1 MKTLMALD
9 KSNAITELQEIIA
22 IPSITGSEKILATDL
37 ANRLKKLGADDVIFQ
52 EGSDFRANVIATF
65 EGKSAAE
72 LLLFAHIDTVNTGD
86 WEKYWSKKSD
96 NDPRTN
102 PFGGADVDGAIWGR
116 GAGDVKGGIATVLQA
131 LAYLKQNSLKLEK
144 SVVVVFVADEE
155 SGEVGMGLS
164 NGVKAAL
171 PVVQKKA
178 LNPALAIYLEP
189 TELNI
194 YIAQMG
200 FQIVDIEITGKTSY
214 FGKPELGI
222 DALKI
227 GHQILAKLWEHD
239 GSIKLQKKHDLIGDS
254 RLLVTAINAGGL
266 IAVPETCTMSLIRK
280 VLPGE
285 SMEKSGQDLLSVIQS
300 VDVIDGAEI
309 RVVFSASRDHKFGG
323 TPFECD
329 ISSEL
334 EKLQTIV
341 NANHSGTS
349 LFEGAPYWSE
359 APLIAQALAIDCVYW
374 AAGDIT
380 NCHTSGE
387 HINKNEYFAA
397 IKSLAEYLGT
407 PWTQE
412 KIFTGGQGGQR

>member
-1 MKTLMALD
+1 MKTSIVLD
-9 KSNAITELQEIIA
+9 EKNAITDLQEIIT
-22 IPSITGSEKILATDL
+22 IPSITGSEKILAAEL
-37 ANRLKKLGADDVIFQ
+37 AKRLEKLGADEVILQ
-52 EGSDFRANVIATF
+52 EGEDFRANVIATF
-65 EGKSAAE
+65 KGKSSAE
-72 LLLFAHIDTVNTGD
+72 LLLFAHIDTVNIGD
-86 WEKYWSKKSD
+86 WAQFWSKKSE

-102 PFGGADVDGAIWGR
+102 PFGGVEVDEAIWGR

-131 LAYLKQNSLKLEK
+131 LAHIKQNSLQLEK

-155 SGEVGMGLS
+155 SGEPGMGLS
-164 NGVKAAL
+164 NGVKSAL

-178 LNPALAIYLEP
+178 LNPVLAIYLEP

-239 GSIKLQKKHDLIGDS
+239 ETLKLEMKHDLIGNS
-254 RLLVTAINAGGL
+254 SLLVTAVNAGGL
-266 IAVPETCTMSLIRK
+266 IAVPGTCAISLIRK

-285 SMEKSGQDLLSVIQS
+285 SMEKSGQDLLSAIQS
-300 VDVIDGAEI
+300 VEVVHGADV
-309 RVVFSASRDHKFGG
+309 RVTFSASRDHKFGG

-329 ISSEL
+329 ISNEL
-334 EKLQTIV
+334 EKLQGIV
-341 NANHSGTS
+341 NSYHSGIS

-359 APLIAQALAIDCVYW
+359 APLIAHALDIECVYW
-374 AAGDIT
+374 AAGDIS
-380 NCHTSGE
+380 NCHTPEE
-387 HINKNEYFAA
+387 HINKDDYFAA

-407 PWTQE
+407 PWM
-412 KIFTGGQGGQR
+412 

>member
-1 MKTLMALD
+1 MKTSIVLD
-9 KSNAITELQEIIA
+9 EKNAIKELQEIIT
-22 IPSITGSEKILATDL
+22 IPSITGSEKILAAEL
-37 ANRLKKLGADDVIFQ
+37 AKRLEKLGADEVILQ
-52 EGSDFRANVIATF
+52 EGEDFRANVIATF
-65 EGKSAAE
+65 KGKSSAE
-72 LLLFAHIDTVNTGD
+72 LLLFAHIDTVNIGD
-86 WEKYWSKKSD
+86 WAQFWSKKSE

-102 PFGGADVDGAIWGR
+102 PFGGVEVDEAIWGR

-131 LAYLKQNSLKLEK
+131 LAHIKQNSLQLEK

-155 SGEVGMGLS
+155 SGEPGMGLS
-164 NGVKAAL
+164 NGVKSAL

-178 LNPALAIYLEP
+178 LNPVLAIYLEP

-239 GSIKLQKKHDLIGDS
+239 ETLKLEMKHDLIGNS
-254 RLLVTAINAGGL
+254 SLLVTAVNAGGL
-266 IAVPETCTMSLIRK
+266 IAVPGTCAISLIRK

-285 SMEKSGQDLLSVIQS
+285 SMEKSGQDLLSAIQS
-300 VDVIDGAEI
+300 VEVVHGADV
-309 RVVFSASRDHKFGG
+309 RVTFSASRDHKFGG

-329 ISSEL
+329 ISNEL
-334 EKLQTIV
+334 EKLQGIV
-341 NANHSGTS
+341 NSYHSGIS

-359 APLIAQALAIDCVYW
+359 APLIAHALEIECVYW
-374 AAGDIT
+374 AAGDIS
-380 NCHTSGE
+380 NCHTPEE
-387 HINKNEYFAA
+387 HIKKNDYFAA
-397 IKSLAEYLGT
+397 IRSLAEYLGT
-407 PWTQE
+407 PWM
-412 KIFTGGQGGQR
+412 

>member
-1 MKTLMALD
+1 MKTSIILD
-9 KSNAITELQEIIA
+9 EKNAIKELQEIIA
-22 IPSITGSEKILATDL
+22 IPSITGSEKILAAEL
-37 ANRLKKLGADDVIFQ
+37 AKRLEKLGADEVVLQ
-52 EGSDFRANVIATF
+52 EGEDFRANVIAIF
-65 EGKSAAE
+65 KGKSTAE

-86 WEKYWSKKSD
+86 WEQYWGKKSE

-102 PFGGADVDGAIWGR
+102 PFGGVEVDGAIWGR

-131 LAYLKQNSLKLEK
+131 LTHIKQNSLQLEK

-155 SGEVGMGLS
+155 SGEPGMGLS
-164 NGVKAAL
+164 NGVKSAL

-178 LNPALAIYLEP
+178 LNPVLAIYLEP

-239 GSIKLQKKHDLIGDS
+239 KTLKLEMKHDLIGNS
-254 RLLVTAINAGGL
+254 SLLVTAVNAGGL
-266 IAVPETCTMSLIRK
+266 IAVPGTCAISLIRK

-285 SMEKSGQDLLSVIQS
+285 SMEKSGQDLLSAIQS
-300 VDVIDGAEI
+300 VEVVHDADVK
-309 RVVFSASRDHKFGG
+309 VTFSASRDHKFGG

-329 ISSEL
+329 ISNEL
-334 EKLQTIV
+334 EKLQGIV
-341 NANHSGTS
+341 NSYHSGIS

-359 APLIAQALAIDCVYW
+359 APLIAHALDIECVYW
-374 AAGDIT
+374 AAGDIS
-380 NCHTSGE
+380 NCHTPEE
-387 HINKNEYFAA
+387 HIKKNDYFAA
-397 IKSLAEYLGT
+397 IRSLAEYLGT
-407 PWTQE
+407 PWT
-412 KIFTGGQGGQR
+412 

>member
-1 MKTLMALD
+1 MKTSIVLD
-9 KSNAITELQEIIA
+9 EKNAIKELQEIIT
-22 IPSITGSEKILATDL
+22 IPSITGSEKILAAEL
-37 ANRLKKLGADDVIFQ
+37 AKRLEKLGADEVILQ
-52 EGSDFRANVIATF
+52 EGEDFRANVIATF
-65 EGKSAAE
+65 KGKSSAE
-72 LLLFAHIDTVNTGD
+72 LLLFAHIDTVNIGD
-86 WEKYWSKKSD
+86 WAQFWSKKSE

-102 PFGGADVDGAIWGR
+102 PFGGVEVDGAIWGR

-131 LAYLKQNSLKLEK
+131 LAHIKQNSLQLEK

-155 SGEVGMGLS
+155 SGEPGMGLS
-164 NGVKAAL
+164 NGVKSAL

-178 LNPALAIYLEP
+178 LNPVLAIYLEP

-239 GSIKLQKKHDLIGDS
+239 ETLKLEMKHDLIGNS
-254 RLLVTAINAGGL
+254 SLLVTAVNAGGL
-266 IAVPETCTMSLIRK
+266 IAVPGTCAISLIRK

-285 SMEKSGQDLLSVIQS
+285 SMEKSGQDLLSAIQS
-300 VDVIDGAEI
+300 VEVVHGADV
-309 RVVFSASRDHKFGG
+309 RVTFSASRDHKFGG

-329 ISSEL
+329 ISNEL
-334 EKLQTIV
+334 EKLQGIV
-341 NANHSGTS
+341 NSYHSGIS

-359 APLIAQALAIDCVYW
+359 APLIAHALDIECVYW
-374 AAGDIT
+374 AAGDIS
-380 NCHTSGE
+380 NCHTPEE
-387 HINKNEYFAA
+387 HINKDDYFAA

-407 PWTQE
+407 PWM
-412 KIFTGGQGGQR
+412 

>member
-1 MKTLMALD
+1 MKTSIILD
-9 KSNAITELQEIIA
+9 EKNAINELQEIIA
-22 IPSITGSEKILATDL
+22 IPSITGSEKTLAADL
-37 ANRLKKLGADDVIFQ
+37 AKRLEKLGADEVILQ
-52 EGSDFRANVIATF
+52 EGEDFRANVIATF
-65 EGKSAAE
+65 KGKSTTE

-86 WEKYWSKKSD
+86 WEQYWGKKSGG
-96 NDPRTN
+96 DPRTN

-131 LAYLKQNSLKLEK
+131 LMHIKQNSLELEK

-155 SGEVGMGLS
+155 SGEPGMGLS
-164 NGVKAAL
+164 NGVKSAL

-178 LNPALAIYLEP
+178 LNPALAVYLEP

-239 GSIKLQKKHDLIGDS
+239 KTIKLEMKHDLIGNS
-254 RLLVTAINAGGL
+254 SLLVTAVNAGGL
-266 IAVPETCTMSLIRK
+266 IAVPGTCTISLIRK
-280 VLPGE
+280 VLPEE
-285 SMEKSGQDLLSVIQS
+285 SMEKSGQDLLAVVQS
-300 VDVIDGAEI
+300 VEVVDGAEVKVI
-309 RVVFSASRDHKFGG
+309 FSASRDHKFGG

-329 ISSEL
+329 VSNEL
-334 EKLQTIV
+334 EKLQAIV
-341 NANHSGTS
+341 NSHHSRIS
-349 LFEGAPYWSE
+349 MFEGAPYWSE
-359 APLIAQALAIDCVYW
+359 APLIAHALGIDCVYW
-374 AAGDIT
+374 AAGDIS
-380 NCHTSGE
+380 NCHTPE
-387 HINKNEYFAA
+387 ERINKNDYFAA

-407 PWTQE
+407 PW
-412 KIFTGGQGGQR
+412 I

>member
-1 MKTLMALD
+1 MKTSIVLD
-9 KSNAITELQEIIA
+9 EKNAIKELQEIIT
-22 IPSITGSEKILATDL
+22 IPSITGSEKILAAEL
-37 ANRLKKLGADDVIFQ
+37 AKRLEKLGADEVILQ
-52 EGSDFRANVIATF
+52 EGEDFRANVIATF
-65 EGKSAAE
+65 KGKSSAE
-72 LLLFAHIDTVNTGD
+72 LLLFAHIDTVNIGD
-86 WEKYWSKKSD
+86 WAQFWSKKSE

-102 PFGGADVDGAIWGR
+102 PFGGVEVDGAIWGR

-131 LAYLKQNSLKLEK
+131 LAHIKQNSLQLEK

-155 SGEVGMGLS
+155 SGEPGMGLS
-164 NGVKAAL
+164 NGVKSAL

-178 LNPALAIYLEP
+178 LNPVLAIYLEP

-239 GSIKLQKKHDLIGDS
+239 ETLKLEMKHDLIGNS
-254 RLLVTAINAGGL
+254 SLLVTAVNAGGL
-266 IAVPETCTMSLIRK
+266 IAVPGTCAISLIRK

-285 SMEKSGQDLLSVIQS
+285 SMEKSGQDLLSAIQS
-300 VDVIDGAEI
+300 VEVVHGADV
-309 RVVFSASRDHKFGG
+309 RVTFSASRDHKFGG

-329 ISSEL
+329 ISNEL
-334 EKLQTIV
+334 EKLQGIV
-341 NANHSGTS
+341 NSYHSGIS

-359 APLIAQALAIDCVYW
+359 APLIAHALEIECVYW
-374 AAGDIT
+374 AAGDIS
-380 NCHTSGE
+380 NCHTPEE
-387 HINKNEYFAA
+387 HIKKNDYFAA
-397 IKSLAEYLGT
+397 IRSLAEYLGT
-407 PWTQE
+407 PWM
-412 KIFTGGQGGQR
+412 